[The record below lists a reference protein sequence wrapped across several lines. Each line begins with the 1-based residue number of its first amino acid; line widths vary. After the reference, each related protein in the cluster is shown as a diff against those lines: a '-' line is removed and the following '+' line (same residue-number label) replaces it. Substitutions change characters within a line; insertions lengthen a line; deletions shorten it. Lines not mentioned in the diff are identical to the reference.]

1 MGNVNQ
7 EKGGVM
13 FVILVAMEKEAQYI
27 HCPNAMVIVTG
38 IGLNNVV
45 RTLSRALIEGKISEK
60 DVFINV
66 GYAGSSCFNIGDV
79 VGVNQVRRLRPSE
92 TVNEGTYSIF
102 FSDDYIDKVAP
113 CYTSDDF
120 YEGSRAIP
128 LVDMEL
134 FYIRA
139 FFKHL
144 IAFKIVSDNLKANEY
159 EEFNPRKAWA
169 KTNDILNNIVNKNQ
183 KVL

>member
-1 MGNVNQ
+1 MGNVNW

-13 FVILVAMEKEAQYI
+13 YVILVAMEKEAQYI
-27 HCPNAMVIVTG
+27 NCPNAKVIVTG

-45 RTLSRALIEGKISEK
+45 RTLSRALIEKKISED

-66 GYAGSSCFNIGDV
+66 GYAGSSCFNIGDIV
-79 VGVNQVRRLRPSE
+79 AVNQVRRLKPSQ
-92 TVNEGTYSIF
+92 TVEENTYSIF
-102 FSDDYIDKVAP
+102 FSGDYIDKVAP
-113 CYTSDDF
+113 CYTADDF

-159 EEFNPRKAWA
+159 KEFNPRRAWA
-169 KTNDILNNIVNKNQ
+169 TMNNILNNIVNKNQ